1 MSTFKEKRKK
11 NRTSEEFKTKGYNTY
26 KNKDGVICITNF
38 DPYNMGGSGNR
49 PVNAGTPIQP
59 KSVPRTI
66 SSDIIY

>member
-1 MSTFKEKRKK
+1 MGLFALLT
-11 NRTSEEFKTKGYNTY
+11 
-26 KNKDGVICITNF
+26 F